1 MDGQMVDRLPARLSL
16 VHMVSRVAA
25 LRGVDHR
32 PLLATVGLDGEDP
45 GGHGRV
51 VARARLSDLLTL
63 LARRA
68 GDEAL
73 GIELAAAAD
82 PLALVPSGAALGLGR
97 TLGEGLAAHIRQ
109 MPSLQGG
116 LDYALVGEG
125 PRMRLVHRHRGGTA
139 EESRVMN
146 EGVAAFI
153 LRALRRMAGD
163 ENLPVHVVFPDRP
176 RVPARIYEDRL
187 RAAVTFRPG
196 DGISVSFDAAHLA
209 LPNRAGPGALPARGS
224 ALSARD
230 AEMDDVALVAAL
242 SRTFAPA
249 AAAGRLAT
257 ACRT

>member
-1 MDGQMVDRLPARLSL
+1 
-16 VHMVSRVAA
+16 
-25 LRGVDHR
+25 
-32 PLLATVGLDGEDP
+32 
-45 GGHGRV
+45 
-51 VARARLSDLLTL
+51 
-63 LARRA
+63 
-68 GDEAL
+68 
-73 GIELAAAAD
+73 
-82 PLALVPSGAALGLGR
+82 
-97 TLGEGLAAHIRQ
+97 